1 LSGDPEEV
9 HHHARGIE
17 AQSLL
22 NRSVD

>member
-1 LSGDPEEV
+1 LSGDAEEV